1 MPASLRR
8 FPYVQM
14 KIFFILVVD
23 GSMPLKKNRCTQS
36 QDIPKKQV
44 PKKVAERLLSDLNE
58 LVDSEISLLQQQIFN
73 CIRMGLSRKR
83 DTKEN
88 LHNRRGGINW
98 AQANQ

>member
-44 PKKVAERLLSDLNE
+44 PKKS
-58 LVDSEISLLQQQIFN
+58 
-73 CIRMGLSRKR
+73 SRKITQR
-83 DTKEN
+83 P
-88 LHNRRGGINW
+88 
-98 AQANQ
+98 Q